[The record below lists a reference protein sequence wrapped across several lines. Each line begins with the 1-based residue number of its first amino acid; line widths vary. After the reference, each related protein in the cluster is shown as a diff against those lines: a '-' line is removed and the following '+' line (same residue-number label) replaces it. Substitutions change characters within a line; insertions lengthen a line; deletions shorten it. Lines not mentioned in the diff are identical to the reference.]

1 MKRPLVI
8 ALLIIAL
15 LFVLAGIGAV
25 AFFTANGG
33 FQTNSPFD
41 RNNISSVVEESKT
54 LKVDVKKTVTLKVA
68 DDAGDV
74 TVTGGDVETVQVK
87 AVKTAYDSS
96 QARADEEVKTIKY
109 TIEQAGNSITLK
121 YELPKS
127 MNFNNN
133 VNTVDFIVTVPTET
147 SVSVDTSFGSIAVQD
162 VQGAVDLSN
171 DFGNVGA
178 KNIEGELA
186 IQSNSG
192 EIKVEAVDA
201 GDKNV
206 EIKTDFGDITLEQ
219 IKAKDVSATSNSG
232 GVTFTNVRAAGDA
245 YIKTDFGNTVYK
257 NGSAA
262 SLTLDTN
269 SGKISVT
276 KINVTKELKIQND
289 FGDIELTQAMAGS
302 YDLHTNSGGITIDG
316 AKGKLKAYTDFGN
329 IEISNAKSVTLDIK
343 TNSGTIEFSGSLGSG
358 PHKVESEFGNID
370 LALPTD
376 IKLNVDLKTDFGKIK
391 SDIPITITVTESSS
405 SEEDQIVGA
414 TNGGGDELI
423 VSTNS
428 GGINITA
435 IK

>member
-1 MKRPLVI
+1 MKRPVVITLLVI
-8 ALLIIAL
+8 AL
-15 LFVLAGIGAV
+15 VLVCVGIGSV
-25 AFFTANGG
+25 IYFANG
-33 FQTNSPFD
+33 FQTNNPFD
-41 RNNISSVVEESKT
+41 RNNLAFMVEESKT
-54 LKVDVKKTVTLKVA
+54 LKVDAEKPVILTVA

-74 TVTGGDVETVQVK
+74 TVTGGDVKTVEVK
-87 AVKTAYDSS
+87 VVKTAYDST
-96 QARADEEVKTIKY
+96 QARAAEEVKTIKY
-109 TIEQAGNSITLK
+109 TIEQNGNTITLK
-121 YELPKS
+121 YEIPKS

-133 VNTVDFIVTVPTET
+133 INTVDFIVTVPTET
-147 SVSVDTSFGSIAVQD
+147 SVSVDTSFGAVAVQD

-171 DFGNVGA
+171 DFGDVTA

-186 IQSNSG
+186 VQSNSG
-192 EIKVEAVDA
+192 EINVEAVDA

-232 GVTFTNVRAAGDA
+232 TVTFTNVRAAGAA
-245 YIKTDFGNTVYK
+245 YIKTDFGNTAYE

-262 SLTLDTN
+262 TLTLDTN
-269 SGKISVT
+269 SGKT
-276 KINVTKELKIQND
+276 KIIKVNVTKELKIQND
-289 FGDIELTQAMAGS
+289 FGDIDLTQAMAGS

-343 TNSGTIEFSGSLGSG
+343 TNSGTIEFRGSLGAG
-358 PHKVESEFGNID
+358 PHNVKSDFGNIA

-376 IKLNVDLKTDFGKIK
+376 TKLNVDLKTDFGKIK
-391 SDIPITITVTESSS
+391 SDLPITVTLTESSS
-405 SEEDQIVGA
+405 SDKDQIAGVI
-414 TNGGGDELI
+414 NGGGEELI

-428 GGINITA
+428 GGISITA